1 MDCRIFMTRNELIS
15 NKQKCWPNIWSLFFP
30 TVFPAFLARS
40 GPKHST
46 SVPSSLGDAVPLSV
60 DEKEVVF
67 VPNPDPVATVKGLP
81 DPQGRGPSIVV
92 CVREHSLLPPP
103 TLQMVS
109 PLLSPVTLHLKVKA
123 SPGQVG
129 GAAVNCPVTPPWKIN
144 TLYKLQL
151 FSYKSDV
158 LIDKYSI
165 CTTPKMRPCW

>member
-1 MDCRIFMTRNELIS
+1 MTHKELIS

-60 DEKEVVF
+60 DEKEVAF

-92 CVREHSLLPPP
+92 CTRGHSLLPPS
-103 TLQMVS
+103 TLQMVI
-109 PLLSPVTLHLKVKA
+109 PLMSPVTVHLKVKV
-123 SPGQVG
+123 SPGQVES
-129 GAAVNCPVTPPWKIN
+129 AAVNCPVTPPWKIN

-151 FSYKSDV
+151 FSYKSDA